1 MARHVPT
8 LTILTHPLKEQF
20 YRPAVGIYI
29 TVKCKNCVAFYD
41 FSAITIS
48 ISIIIAIFAYMKLIE
63 LNLQCIL
70 DLCRKHK
77 VKTLAV
83 FGSILTDRFNDQ
95 SDVDLLVDFEPID
108 HDKFDYVSNYF
119 DLKEALEKL
128 FNRKVDLI
136 EYGLNLNP
144 IFKALVDK
152 KKHLIYG

>member
-1 MARHVPT
+1 
-8 LTILTHPLKEQF
+8 
-20 YRPAVGIYI
+20 
-29 TVKCKNCVAFYD
+29 
-41 FSAITIS
+41 
-48 ISIIIAIFAYMKLIE
+48 MKLIE
-63 LNLQCIL
+63 LNLQRIL

-152 KKHLIYG
+152 KKQLIYG